1 MAEKTGE
8 KKLTYLPVSL
18 DLVLRFYAKS
28 MFKKNLQVVN
38 YWLDA
43 NKFMVVY
50 ELMEKE

>member
-18 DLVLRFYAKS
+18 DQVLLFYAKS
-28 MFKKNLQVVN
+28 VLKKNLRVTN

-43 NKFMVVY
+43 NKFTVVY